1 MQYYDVQICAKFRFK
16 HEWFCDFVCLGVGA
30 HAHMR
35 AVGRVAVT
43 LRWVAASVLEANLDE
58 LEEEV
63 EHGYLDVNAC
73 GVCFLISIFWFSFY

>member
-1 MQYYDVQICAKFRFK
+1 MQYYDVQICAKFWFK

-73 GVCFLISIFWFSFY
+73 GVSFWISIFWFSFY